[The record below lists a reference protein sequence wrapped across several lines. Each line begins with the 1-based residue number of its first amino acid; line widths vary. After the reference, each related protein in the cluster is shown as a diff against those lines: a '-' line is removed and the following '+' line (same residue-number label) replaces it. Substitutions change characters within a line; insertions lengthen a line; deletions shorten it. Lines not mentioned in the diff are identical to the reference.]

1 MSKQELLEKTS
12 FYLEKLTDD
21 KFEEIF
27 HYVEFMY
34 SRNKKV
40 KEENMDFFDF
50 YGKGKGLCK
59 NDSSR
64 SRLIGLSVR
73 ISIIKNTGY

>member
-21 KFEEIF
+21 KLEEIF

-34 SRNKKV
+34 FKFMESKRDGDKPTVSGGGYLLGREISFLKK
-40 KEENMDFFDF
+40 K
-50 YGKGKGLCK
+50 KKK
-59 NDSSR
+59 
-64 SRLIGLSVR
+64 
-73 ISIIKNTGY
+73 KKKK

>member
-21 KFEEIF
+21 KLEEIF

-34 SRNKKV
+34 FRNKSDGGTNPPLGV
-40 KEENMDFFDF
+40 NPT
-50 YGKGKGLCK
+50 
-59 NDSSR
+59 
-64 SRLIGLSVR
+64 LSAG
-73 ISIIKNTGY
+73 NAGTHLA

>member
-21 KFEEIF
+21 KLEEIF

-34 SRNKKV
+34 FRNKKV
-40 KEENMDFFDF
+40 KEENMDFF
-50 YGKGKGLCK
+50 
-59 NDSSR
+59 
-64 SRLIGLSVR
+64 
-73 ISIIKNTGY
+73 

>member
-1 MSKQELLEKTS
+1 MSKRELLEKTS

-21 KFEEIF
+21 KLEEIF

-34 SRNKKV
+34 FRNKKV

-50 YGKGKGLCK
+50 YGKRFME
-59 NDSSR
+59 SRR
-64 SRLIGLSVR
+64 SRVCE
-73 ISIIKNTGY
+73 